1 MVIIL
6 ELQTGYAIRG
16 SGSASDAHGC
26 LDFPDILEGCIGL
39 IVTRLSTVYEMS
51 EFFVVS

>member
-39 IVTRLSTVYEMS
+39 IVTRL
-51 EFFVVS
+51 